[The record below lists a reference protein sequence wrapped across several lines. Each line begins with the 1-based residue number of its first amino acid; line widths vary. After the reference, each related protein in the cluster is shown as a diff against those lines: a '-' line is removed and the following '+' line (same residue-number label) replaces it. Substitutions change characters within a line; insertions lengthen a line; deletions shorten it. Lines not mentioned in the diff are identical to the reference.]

1 MENESKPKK
10 TEPSQEQG
18 QELVLGEYPGF
29 GRMVQ
34 VDLSELQSEVEYFA
48 YAQVARV

>member
-1 MENESKPKK
+1 MKGEAKSKKS
-10 TEPSQEQG
+10 EPSHEQDR
-18 QELVLGEYPGF
+18 ETVLGEYPGF

-48 YAQVARV
+48 YAQAARV